1 MKTWIAGGLLAT
13 SLTIAPLANAALVD
27 TDWKDTGDGLAT
39 LHEETGIEWL
49 KLYNTLDNS
58 IEEAL
63 SQTGEGGLYEG
74 WRLATVSEIR
84 DLIYY
89 LGSANS
95 NIANNIDTLNYQV
108 SLSYTSTWAGEW
120 REALGRTYY
129 VDGDRVLSYGLALDD
144 DGNELWF
151 GNRRMFSNGTQVF
164 NLNREVSQ
172 LSYNPADQGKW
183 GVFLVSD
190 GGTTLSSQLDPTLN
204 SNNAN
209 APINSVSTPLSAL
222 GALLMLGLGLNR
234 RKEASA

>member
-1 MKTWIAGGLLAT
+1 VKTWIAGGLLAT

-27 TDWKDTGDGLAT
+27 TDWKDAGDELAT

-74 WRLATVSEIR
+74 WRLATVSEIH

-120 REALGRTYY
+120 REAMGRTYY

-151 GNRRMFSNGTQVF
+151 GNRRMFSNGTQNF

-172 LSYNPADQGKW
+172 LPYDPTDQGKW

-190 GGTTLSSQLDPTLN
+190 GGTTLSSINDPTLN
-204 SNNAN
+204 ANNPN
-209 APINSVSTPLSAL
+209 APVNTVSTPFTL
-222 GALLMLGLGLNR
+222 GALLMVMGGIAGRR
-234 RKEASA
+234 RKA